1 MNQGLHLISPIIL
14 TRLLSVADFGRYRE
28 FLLYATLM
36 TGVAAFGINSS
47 LLRFIPVRPELG
59 WRYVNQSV
67 LMTLGMSTMVGVA
80 VLVLNALT
88 DGRLVGEY
96 AVPVVFYVLLFVN
109 FDFWEFLWIAEKR
122 PMRVWSYTTGRLA
135 ARITVVTVA
144 AALTQDVSVI
154 INSLIGLELVR
165 VVVSIAAWRSRNRT
179 HSHVA
184 DDGSWREQLGYCV
197 PFGTSLMVVVLNR
210 SMGSLFVAKMMG
222 PIALAHYAIGTYVQP
237 IVSVLRNSLS
247 DVMLG
252 ELAASSRDT
261 NPDRLLLWRRSTVVT
276 AILLV
281 CAGVI
286 LARFAE
292 VFVLT
297 LFGAEY
303 QEAVI
308 VFQLFLLVLLR
319 EAMDFA
325 VPLRA
330 INRTTPILRS
340 NLVAIA
346 VNAALLALLLPLWG
360 LPGAV
365 VAYLVSRIVEGSYM
379 ASQLLRAY
387 DISLRQLAEWG
398 DLLKIG
404 IAAAL
409 ASVVLYGSFW
419 TETMGLFG
427 VLIAAAFYVAAFGG
441 LLWLLRVPE
450 MTVLLRHLRG
460 YSRSLLA
467 RFQS

>member
-28 FLLYATLM
+28 FLLYATIM

-67 LMTLGMSTMVGVA
+67 LMTLAMSTLVGA
-80 VLVLNALT
+80 GVLVLNALT
-88 DGRLVGEY
+88 GGRLVGDY

-122 PMRVWSYTTGRLA
+122 PMRVWSYTSGRLA

-165 VVVSIAAWRSRNRT
+165 VVVSIAAWRARNRT
-179 HSHVA
+179 HSHVSA
-184 DDGSWREQLGYCV
+184 DGSWREQLDYCV
-197 PFGTSLMVVVLNR
+197 PFGASLMVVVLNR
-210 SMGSLFVAKMMG
+210 SMGNLFVAKMMG
-222 PIALAHYAIGTYVQP
+222 PVALV
-237 IVSVLRNSLS
+237 S

-252 ELAASSRDT
+252 ELAASSHDT
-261 NPDRLLLWRRSTVVT
+261 NSDRLLLWRRSTVVT

-286 LARFAE
+286 LARFAD
-292 VFVLT
+292 VFVIT
-297 LFGAEY
+297 LFGEEY
-303 QEAVI
+303 REAVI
-308 VFQLFLLVLLR
+308 VFQIFLLVLLR
-319 EAMDFA
+319 ETMDFA
-325 VPLRA
+325 IPLRA
-330 INRTTPILRS
+330 INKTTPILRS
-340 NLVAIA
+340 NLVAIV
-346 VNAALLALLLPLWG
+346 VNAALLAVLLPLWG

-365 VAYLVSRIVEGSYM
+365 VAYLVSRVIEGSYM
-379 ASQLLRAY
+379 ASQLMRAY
-387 DISLRQLAEWG
+387 DIGIKQLAEWG

-427 VLIAAAFYVAAFGG
+427 VLIAAAFYVAAFAG